1 MLKTC
6 YYFRDG
12 NEITLE
18 VKKLKLE
25 DAGVYMCKIG
35 EAHTKAQLTVEGMVN
50 FHFFNHNNLQP
61 FSLENLGV
69 NQNFK
74 KSWFLIYRS
83 KTEI

>member
-35 EAHTKAQLTVEGMVN
+35 EAHTKAQLTVEGIVN
-50 FHFFNHNNLQP
+50 FLFI
-61 FSLENLGV
+61 S
-69 NQNFK
+69 
-74 KSWFLIYRS
+74 S
-83 KTEI
+83 